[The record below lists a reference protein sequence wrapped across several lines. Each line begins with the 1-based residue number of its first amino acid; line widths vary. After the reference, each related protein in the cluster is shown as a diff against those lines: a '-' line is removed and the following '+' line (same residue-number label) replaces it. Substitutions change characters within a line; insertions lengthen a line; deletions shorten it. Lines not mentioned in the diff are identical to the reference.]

1 MFNQLPMYQR
11 QGPVAFKKDL
21 TNILAFS
28 DHLNSPENNFLS
40 IHVAGTNGKGST
52 SHMIASILQEAG
64 LKVGLY
70 TSPHLKDF
78 RERIRVNGFPIAE
91 QEVVSFIRYNKL
103 FLEEHQLSFFEM
115 TVGMAFSHFSDQ
127 KVDIAIIEVGL
138 GGRLDSTNII
148 TPLVSVITNIGLDH
162 TQFLGESRTEIA
174 FEKAGII
181 KNNIPIIIGEK
192 QKEVTSVFEEI
203 ARKKNA
209 PIYFADELV
218 REDYS
223 TDLLG
228 DYQKINA
235 KTTIQVIRLLNQEN
249 FNISSSE
256 IMEGLLNIAKNTGL
270 KGRYQQL
277 GSNPKIICDTAH
289 NAEGLSLVLDQLKN
303 EKFLKLH
310 VVIGVVNDKNLDH
323 ILDLFPKT
331 ANYYFC
337 RPDIPRGLEAVLL
350 QKAASKYELNGEV
363 YESVEM
369 AYKKAKQAAKK
380 DDLVYIGGS
389 TFVVAELP
397 L

>member
-1 MFNQLPMYQR
+1 MFDQLPMYQR
-11 QGPVAFKKDL
+11 QGAIAFKKDL
-21 TNILAFS
+21 TNIQALS
-28 DHLNSPENNFLS
+28 NYLNSPEKKFPS

-52 SHMIASILQEAG
+52 SHMMASILQEAD

-78 RERIRVNGFPIAE
+78 RERVRINGSPITEWEVIR
-91 QEVVSFIRYNKL
+91 FIDDNKL
-103 FLEEHQLSFFEM
+103 FLEEHKLSFFEM
-115 TVGMAFSHFSDQ
+115 TVGMAFSHFSDH
-127 KVDIAIIEVGL
+127 KVDIAIVEVGL

-148 TPLVSVITNIGLDH
+148 NPLISVITNIGLDH
-162 TQFLGESRTEIA
+162 TQFLGEKRTEIA

-181 KNNIPIIIGEK
+181 KNNIPVVIGEK
-192 QKEVTSVFEEI
+192 QQEVLPVFEEI

-209 PIYFADELV
+209 RIYFADNLV
-218 REDYS
+218 TDNYA

-228 DYQKINA
+228 DYQKINV
-235 KTTIQVIRLLNQEN
+235 KTAVQTIRLLNQKN
-249 FNISSSE
+249 FNISLTE
-256 IMEGLLNIAKNTGL
+256 IQEGLLNIAKNTGL

-277 GSNPKIICDTAH
+277 GSDPKIICDTAH

-310 VVIGVVNDKNLDH
+310 IVIGVVNDKNLDL
-323 ILDLFPKT
+323 ILNLFPKT
-331 ANYYFC
+331 ASYYFC
-337 RPDIPRGLEAVLL
+337 KPDIPRGLDALL
-350 QKAASKYELNGEV
+350 LLEAASRYELIGEA

-369 AYKKAKQAAKK
+369 AYKKALQTAKK
-380 DDLVYIGGS
+380 EDLIYIGGS